1 MKRDQEGVY
10 IDNHVSGNETTI
22 TDLFSGKCLINSL
35 LLKLGIKKRTCRGRG
50 GIAAYRGMSAHPIIG
65 GSA

>member
-22 TDLFSGKCLINSL
+22 TDLFSGNVS
-35 LLKLGIKKRTCRGRG
+35 
-50 GIAAYRGMSAHPIIG
+50 
-65 GSA
+65 